1 MRFKF
6 FLKYLQIVLYKKQSV
21 KNKNLLKGFI
31 LFNIL
36 FLFASCKNNDNNHQK
51 NMPKTGNPEIDVLTE
66 AIFKKPNDAQLYFRR
81 AQLFYKNGVQG
92 GYDFAI
98 EDMRYA
104 LSLDSTNLGF
114 HHFLADVYLEYA
126 QSRLALETLQ
136 RATTL
141 YPDSLNTLLKL
152 GQVQFITKQY
162 SQTLATVD
170 QILQRDPQHSDAFFL
185 LGMNLRE
192 MGQTDRAIV
201 AFQKAAD
208 FNAKNLGAFLE
219 LANLYEAKKDPK
231 ALRYIET
238 ALLIDSLHA
247 PALISKG
254 VYWQKRGKFSMA
266 KAAYQTLIRHNPR
279 ATDAYFNLGLLYLDA
294 DSVRLAREHFN
305 FVINE
310 KPTYTKAYYYLGQ
323 CEEKI
328 GDKKAA
334 ISYYRQATAL
344 NPSYEAAN
352 KALEKLGE

>member
-1 MRFKF
+1 MKNNF
-6 FLKYLQIVLYKKQSV
+6 FLKV
-21 KNKNLLKGFI
+21 FI

-36 FLFASCKNNDNNHQK
+36 FLFANCKNSDNNNK
-51 NMPKTGNPEIDVLTE
+51 KDIPKTGNPEIDVLTE
-66 AIFKKPNDAQLYFRR
+66 AIFKTPNDAQLYFRR
-81 AQLFYKNGVQG
+81 AQLFYKNGAQG

-104 LSLDSTNLGF
+104 LSLDSTNLSF
-114 HHFLADVYLEYA
+114 HHFLANVYLDYA

-136 RATTL
+136 RATAL
-141 YPDSLNTLLKL
+141 YPDSLKTLLKL

-162 SQTLATVD
+162 SQTLATID
-170 QILQRDPQHSDAFFL
+170 QILQRDPQNSDAFFL

-201 AFQKAAD
+201 AFQKSAD
-208 FNAKNLGAFLE
+208 YNAKNIDAFLE
-219 LANLYEAKKDPK
+219 LATMYDAKKDPK

-238 ALLIDSLHA
+238 ALLIDSLYA
-247 PALISKG
+247 PALIAQG
-254 VYWQKRGKFSMA
+254 VYWQKRGKFSPA

-294 DSVRLAREHFN
+294 DSVRLAQAHFN
-305 FVINE
+305 TVINE

-334 ISYYRQATAL
+334 IGHYRQAIAL